1 MANSPNWHTWAER
14 DACMLLRSYFWCRFC
29 NYSVVCGCLVALY
42 HEKLTQKTILALFD
56 IPHSTNIDRNGP
68 KKNNIGWRERRVSDG
83 QNWQPIVNDVST
95 PRHGL
100 VAASVLLW
108 ASNKFEVKGTMLWI
122 LFKGRELCFLFYLDQ
137 GNYVWIL
144 FKGREL
150 CCLFYLGEGNYV
162 VNFI

>member
-1 MANSPNWHTWAER
+1 MIFWGEKKIEAKSKCVAACDVDLWMANSPNWRKRADR
-14 DACMLLRSYFWCRFC
+14 DACMLLRSYFCCCGFC

-42 HEKLTQKTILALFD
+42 HERLTQRTVLALFD
-56 IPHSTNIDRNGP
+56 IPHSTNIDRNCP

-108 ASNKFEVKGTMLWI
+108 ASNKFEVKEIMLWI
-122 LFKGRELCFLFYLDQ
+122 LFKVKGIML
-137 GNYVWIL
+137 WIL
-144 FKGREL
+144 
-150 CCLFYLGEGNYV
+150 
-162 VNFI
+162 